1 MKTNNLKAANPIET
15 ILQRLDAADLW
26 EKDIKLKRKDF
37 LKLGGTTDTNIYYV
51 VSGSLSIYI
60 EDEWEAQI
68 IRFGYPGAFI
78 AALDSY
84 ISGQTSPFFI
94 QAIKKCQLKSI
105 SKAAFQTFIASD
117 AALVSLWQTILKG
130 LIFQQL
136 EREIDILT
144 NSPLA
149 RYRRVSKR
157 SPHLFQEIPAK
168 YIASYLRMSPETLS
182 RIRKLDLNQDLSHR
196 KP

>member
-1 MKTNNLKAANPIET
+1 MKTNKFKPSNPVET
-15 ILQRLDAADLW
+15 ILQRIDAAHLW
-26 EKDIKLKRKDF
+26 EKEIKLKRKDF
-37 LKLGGTTDTNIYYV
+37 LKLGGTIDTNIYYV
-51 VSGSLSIYI
+51 VSGSLRIYI

-68 IRFGYPGAFI
+68 IRFGYPGAFF

-84 ISGQTSPFFI
+84 ISGQVSPFFI

-105 SKAAFQTFIASD
+105 SKTAFQTFIASD
-117 AALVSLWQTILKG
+117 VELVSLWQTILEA

-144 NSPLA
+144 NSPLE
-149 RYRRVSKR
+149 RYRRVFKR